1 LASNDSIFVLEQ
13 LILRDFKIRY
23 RNMSLGVLWSLLNP
37 LIMVGVYSF
46 VVGVVF
52 RNRSIPHFPLFV
64 LCGIICYNYFTL
76 AWIQGTY
83 SLTQNASLLKRFALA
98 REVIPISSVLA
109 NGIHFLMQLGLILVF
124 TLGAGLSVTAAWF
137 WLPVPILILVVAV
150 SGLALL
156 FSTLDVYLRD
166 TRYVVESVCLV
177 LLWLTPVFYSETM
190 VPAKFR
196 TIYLFN
202 PISAGVMTM
211 RQIVIGQRTP
221 DFEPIAYGLFSAI
234 VLLTTG
240 FFVFNGLKKNFGDH
254 L

>member
-1 LASNDSIFVLEQ
+1 
-13 LILRDFKIRY
+13 
-23 RNMSLGVLWSLLNP
+23 MSLGVLWSVMNP

-52 RNRSIPHFPLFV
+52 RNLSIPHFPLFV

-76 AWIQGTY
+76 AWTQGTY
-83 SLTQNASLLKRFALA
+83 SLTANAALLKRAA
-98 REVIPISSVLA
+98 VVREVIPISSVLA
-109 NGIHFLMQLGLILVF
+109 NGIHFVMQLGLVLIF
-124 TLGAGLSVTAAWF
+124 TLGSGLPLTAAWF
-137 WLPVPILILVVAV
+137 WLPVPILILVASVC
-150 SGLALL
+150 GLALL

-196 TIYLFN
+196 ALYLFN
-202 PISAGVMTM
+202 PVSAAMVCF

-221 DFEPIAYGLFSAI
+221 DFEPIQHGLISAG
-234 VLLTTG
+234 VLLIAG
-240 FFVFNGLKKNFGDH
+240 FFVFDGFKKNFGDH